1 MYPYSG
7 GNTSWVSRTKP
18 AHEFWENDYS
28 DESDEDDIIGQLT
41 KAKNEEII
49 RTRNGYIVSDVIRGL
64 YQVMADNG
72 AIAGGRLL
80 HYTADLICSGGFPLW
95 EKFLYDYS
103 LEHIGIASPR
113 VFVYLSKRLG
123 ELGAFSRSL
132 PDEEMWRQGLYQK
145 RVAEIA
151 LVLKD
156 CPRRGKPKIPK
167 IDAATHRNQ
176 QWIHNLVKAPESTAV
191 RKVWRVR
198 ADMDVLRI
206 AGNEIAAAITDGAT
220 EKALYWLKWL
230 VEEEV
235 AFKKEFIQQ
244 MGNTGKKGA
253 AAAVA
258 SVALTTVERGP
269 PGLKGNKRVHVG
281 YYIAEL
287 LAEIYKDLAGQSL
300 IRMHEEFQ
308 ALLNLYRS
316 SVSGLSSRRKLDT
329 LCLMVQ
335 ICSEVP
341 RWKIPAAPVLVK
353 DSIVLQRMCDQAPTF
368 FSEILQHPA
377 LAKPLGKKG
386 TKAPKAAKPIKD
398 EDKTSSVDSAME
410 AYFARIGAK

>member
-1 MYPYSG
+1 MYPYG
-7 GNTSWVSRTKP
+7 DKNTVWKSRTKP
-18 AHEFWENDYS
+18 ASEFWENEYS
-28 DESDEDDIIGQLT
+28 DESDEDDIIAIANQS
-41 KAKNEEII
+41 KEEII

-113 VFVYLSKRLG
+113 IFVYLSKRLG

-176 QWIHNLVKAPESTAV
+176 QWLHNLVKVSESSAV

-230 VEEEV
+230 LEEEI
-235 AFKKEFIQQ
+235 AFKKEFIEQL
-244 MGNTGKKGA
+244 GNTGKKGA

-269 PGLKGNKRVHVG
+269 AGLKGNKRVHVG

-287 LAEIYKDLAGQSL
+287 LAEIYKDLASQSL

-316 SVSGLSSRRKLDT
+316 SIAGLSSRRKLDT

-341 RWKIPAAPVLVK
+341 RWKIAAAPVLVR
-353 DSIVLQRMCDQAPTF
+353 DSIVLQRMSDQAPTF
-368 FSEILQHPA
+368 FSEILEHPA
-377 LAKPLGKKG
+377 LMKPLGKKG
-386 TKAPKAAKPIKD
+386 TKAPKVKKEVKE
-398 EDKTSSVDSAME
+398 EDKTSAVDSAMD
-410 AYFARIGAK
+410 AYFARLGVK